1 MCRQYRDQLSP
12 SRRPPVTQGT
22 SVLKVQSAVCR
33 NDRFSGVASERVTYR
48 KWTGPVP
55 RSDKPTSQ
63 EGNIKSP
70 KKTSPKE
77 VSTKLKQSSQGLL
90 DPEIVTV
97 SLVLLGESGK
107 MT

>member
-1 MCRQYRDQLSP
+1 M
-12 SRRPPVTQGT
+12 
-22 SVLKVQSAVCR
+22 
-33 NDRFSGVASERVTYR
+33 ASELAAYR

-55 RSDKPTSQ
+55 QSDKPTSQ

-70 KKTSPKE
+70 KKISPKE

-97 SLVLLGESGK
+97 SLVLLGESGEK